1 MANKDLKIIIL
12 FLLDPKKKFYVY
24 MGNQISEKRFSI
36 LSVNYNLGQYCFTRR
51 LYQKSDKYF
60 KFKY

>member
-1 MANKDLKIIIL
+1 
-12 FLLDPKKKFYVY
+12 